1 MRRNEIKKIRDEIK
15 RDEIKREEMITL
27 PGVT

>member
-15 RDEIKREEMITL
+15 RDEIKRQEMITL